1 MDELLIEYAVIGAI
15 VVCMAVILVK
25 TGVVESSSK
34 PNKPVF
40 FTCIGIC
47 ILAGSFLFFK
57 Y

>member
-47 ILAGSFLFFK
+47 IFAGSFLFFK